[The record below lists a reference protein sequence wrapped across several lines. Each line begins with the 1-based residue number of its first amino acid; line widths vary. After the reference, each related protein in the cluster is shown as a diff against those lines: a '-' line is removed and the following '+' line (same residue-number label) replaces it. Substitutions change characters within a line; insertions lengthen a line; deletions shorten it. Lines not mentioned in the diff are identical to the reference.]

1 MKRSSPK
8 QPNSRPNWK
17 NKSHARK
24 FMMAAQALF
33 QLLLIAL
40 VRIMTIYPARASNIP
55 RQSVNA
61 DIISLEEYGI
71 VFKPGRLMST
81 SDVTHI
87 QQGFV
92 IEIPRRERRTDE
104 TIAAEALCDRVSRT
118 TIGTT
123 RYYHHICGI
132 LRDSVEW
139 LTLTTKALA

>member
-1 MKRSSPK
+1 MKQSSPK
-8 QPNSRPNWK
+8 RPNSRPNWK

-24 FMMAAQALF
+24 FMMAAKALF

-40 VRIMTIYPARASNIP
+40 VGIMTIYPARASNIP

-81 SDVTHI
+81 SDITHI

-92 IEIPRRERRTDE
+92 IEIPRRERRTAD
-104 TIAAEALCDRVSRT
+104 TTAAEALCDRVSRT
-118 TIGTT
+118 ILGTT
-123 RYYHHICGI
+123 RYYHHVCGI
-132 LRDSVEW
+132 LRD
-139 LTLTTKALA
+139 

>member
-1 MKRSSPK
+1 MKRSPPK
-8 QPNSRPNWK
+8 RASSRPNWK
-17 NKSHARK
+17 NKRQARCHDSCN
-24 FMMAAQALF
+24 ALF

-40 VRIMTIYPARASNIP
+40 VEIMAIQPAKATNIP

-92 IEIPRRERRTDE
+92 IEIPRRERRTED
-104 TIAAEALCDRVSRT
+104 TIIRRT
-118 TIGTT
+118 YQGV
-123 RYYHHICGI
+123 RGDLY
-132 LRDSVEW
+132 RP
-139 LTLTTKALA
+139 LTHLSTGAGGQGG

>member
-1 MKRSSPK
+1 MEVDGTVAHLNRDKDRSYGVPPRND
-8 QPNSRPNWK
+8 QTAVQIEK

-24 FMMAAQALF
+24 FMMAAKALF

-55 RQSVNA
+55 RHSVNA

-87 QQGFV
+87 QQGFL

-104 TIAAEALCDRVSRT
+104 MTAA
-118 TIGTT
+118 
-123 RYYHHICGI
+123 
-132 LRDSVEW
+132 
-139 LTLTTKALA
+139 

>member
-8 QPNSRPNWK
+8 RPKSSPNWK

-24 FMMAAQALF
+24 FMMAAKALF

-40 VRIMTIYPARASNIP
+40 FGIMTIYSARASNIS
-55 RQSVNA
+55 RQLVNA
-61 DIISLEEYGI
+61 DIISLKEYGF

-92 IEIPRRERRTDE
+92 IEIPRRMPRTDKP
-104 TIAAEALCDRVSRT
+104 TAAEALYDRVSRT
-118 TIGTT
+118 ILGTT
-123 RYYHHICGI
+123 SSII
-132 LRDSVEW
+132 MSVGY
-139 LTLTTKALA
+139 